1 MKTNFNIG
9 EVPALDWVDVDLI
22 DVDDTYQRN
31 LDERSVAKI
40 VAGFRWDK
48 FGAVVLSPQPSGR
61 FHVTDGQHRT
71 RAAKLHPD
79 VTHVPATIIHATGV
93 QEEAKN
99 FLALNLDRKA
109 VTAIDKFWA
118 GVAAEDP
125 VCLRVHRVAQAA
137 GCDVARKGGGG
148 IPAGQTAAVGALTRA
163 VTLYGD
169 LATKQALL
177 AIDAAWTKDPSALRG
192 ILIISLAKLIE
203 GDRTI
208 NTDSLTRV
216 LASKAFADIAAAADG
231 VRKLSGGSAEAAFT
245 RTIGE
250 MYNRAN
256 PKKKINFGG
265 SA

>member
-22 DVDDTYQRN
+22 DVDATYQRD
-31 LDERSVAKI
+31 LDERSVEKI

-93 QEEAKN
+93 QFEAEN

-109 VTAIDKFWA
+109 ITAIDKYWA
-118 GVAAEDP
+118 GVAAQDP
-125 VCLRVHRVAQAA
+125 VCLRVERVVRSA
-137 GCDVARKGGGG
+137 GCEIARR
-148 IPAGQTAAVGALTRA
+148 AGAGMPPGSTAAVGALTRS

-177 AIDAAWTKDPSALRG
+177 AICAAWTDDPAALRG
-192 ILIISLAKLIE
+192 ILIVSLAKLIE
-203 GDRTI
+203 SNRGIDTDR
-208 NTDSLTRV
+208 LARV
-216 LASKAFADIAAAADG
+216 LAGKTFAEIDAAADG
-231 VRKLSGGSAEAAFT
+231 LRKLVGGSAEAAFA

-250 MYNRAN
+250 MYNRTTS
-256 PKKKINFGG
+256 KKIETGAG
-265 SA
+265 A